1 MKFKFEQFPKNYLY
15 KLLGEIIKNNNIL
28 TFETLKKELLNYKHN
43 DVDSINYNISI
54 KEHDNLCLFY
64 TPSVFYNFHS
74 TNELID
80 NMIHQLDVC
89 IVDKETLLPIV
100 YKIKNINYD
109 TNSEQNNS
117 HVEQLQ
123 QLDYLSNNVKIYNN
137 YSGEYI
143 VLFNN
148 NDKWLILHNNDIIDI
163 QSDNSIVV
171 ILFNNLL
178 QDKNI
183 NLQYF
188 DKNNTYH
195 FLLIHYRLNKCI
207 IYPQWGNEF
216 KELVFIKSEQK
227 YTLRD
232 TKIDNIFN
240 NLIKN
245 DRIYLSCWDELV
257 MYLENLN
264 YSNMI
269 NKRLSNKGLF
279 MSFIYETNQQININ
293 FNTKLYNK
301 IHSYFVS
308 NKNIH
313 QIHLKLYQLNKCNEI
328 LPYITNNYIDIVR
341 RINLS
346 IKTLSREMLNI
357 YFLTRNKQNEK
368 LYEVL
373 PKSYK
378 NILFNMHK
386 IFMKKKNDCCET
398 ELVEKKSV
406 TINNVYNYL
415 KNMSNNELI
424 KLYKE
429 RQCILKITLDKD
441 IDDTIMIENC
451 ISTIMQTK
459 LMDC

>member
-1 MKFKFEQFPKNYLY
+1 M
-15 KLLGEIIKNNNIL
+15 
-28 TFETLKKELLNYKHN
+28 
-43 DVDSINYNISI
+43 
-54 KEHDNLCLFY
+54 
-64 TPSVFYNFHS
+64 
-74 TNELID
+74 
-80 NMIHQLDVC
+80 
-89 IVDKETLLPIV
+89 
-100 YKIKNINYD
+100 
-109 TNSEQNNS
+109 
-117 HVEQLQ
+117 
-123 QLDYLSNNVKIYNN
+123 SNNVKIYNN